1 VFDFTAMMSHWG
13 KAVAVQMPSAEE
25 EIFKAKL
32 SRLGVKAPFGT
43 PPAEVQLAK
52 AVAKAQLS
60 VGGSG
65 NFMGEPLHN
74 GINSKVIAAEM
85 IVDHNVSLKQAKF
98 MTDQFYKGL

>member
-1 VFDFTAMMSHWG
+1 MFDFTAMMAHWS
-13 KAVAVQMPSAEE
+13 KAVAVEMPGAEE

-43 PPAEVQLAK
+43 PPAEAQLAK
-52 AVAKAQLS
+52 AVAKSQLA

-74 GINSKVIAAEM
+74 GINSKVITAEM
-85 IVDHNVSLKQAKF
+85 MVDHNVSFKQAKV

>member
-1 VFDFTAMMSHWG
+1 MFDFTAMMAHWG

-43 PPAEVQLAK
+43 PPAEAQLAK

-65 NFMGEPLHN
+65 NFMGDELHN
-74 GINSKVIAAEM
+74 GINSKVITAEM
-85 IVDHNVSLKQAKF
+85 MVDHNVPLRQAKV
-98 MTDQFYKGL
+98 MTEQFYKGL